1 MNAVPRETAG
11 GAPPPP
17 REAREF
23 FGDRLG
29 LAQHYVDLLAGVA
42 TGRGLLG
49 PREVGRLW
57 ERHVLN
63 CGVIHEVIPDGANVA
78 DIGSGAGLPG
88 IVLALHRPDLSMT
101 LVEPMLR
108 RSVFLEEAVAAL
120 GLLNA
125 VVVRA
130 RIEELRG
137 RMDFEAVTARA
148 VAPLHKLVRWTM
160 PVLRPGGML
169 VAVKGESAMDEVG
182 AAARELDRRPVWSWE
197 IQTFGA
203 GVVEPPTRAVVVAR
217 EQAPDQAGTEPRER

>member
-1 MNAVPRETAG
+1 MNAVSRETAG

-29 LAQHYVDLLAGVA
+29 LAQRYADLLAWVA
-42 TGRGLLG
+42 TDRGLLG
-49 PREVGRLW
+49 PREVARLW

-63 CGVIHEVIPDGANVA
+63 CAVIHEAVPLGADVA

-88 IVLALHRPDLSMT
+88 VVLALRRPDLSMT

-108 RSVFLEEAVAAL
+108 RSVFLEEAVEEL
-120 GLLNA
+120 GLRNA

-137 RMDFEAVTARA
+137 RMDFDVATARA
-148 VAPLHKLVRWTM
+148 VAPLRRLVRWTM

-169 VAVKGESAMDEVG
+169 VAVKGESAMDEVA
-182 AAARELDRRPVWSWE
+182 AAARELGVSPVASWDLRMLG
-197 IQTFGA
+197 T
-203 GVVEPPTRAVVVAR
+203 GVVEAPTRVVVVAR
-217 EQAPDQAGTEPRER
+217 ERAVGQAGTEPHRR

>member
-11 GAPPPP
+11 GAPPPS

-29 LAQHYVDLLAGVA
+29 LAQRYVDLLAGVA
-42 TGRGLLG
+42 TERGLLG

-57 ERHVLN
+57 ERHILN
-63 CGVIHEVIPDGANVA
+63 CAVIHEVIPTGADVA

-88 IVLALHRPDLSMT
+88 IVLALHRPDLSVT

-108 RSVFLEEAVAAL
+108 RSVFLEEAVTEL
-120 GLLNA
+120 GLANA

-137 RMDFEAVTARA
+137 RMDFDVATARA
-148 VAPLHKLVRWTM
+148 VAPLRTLVRWTM

-169 VAVKGESAMDEVG
+169 VAVKGESVMDEID
-182 AAARELDRRPVWSWE
+182 AAAGVLGRAPVATWE
-197 IQTFGA
+197 IRTLGA
-203 GVVEPPTRAVVVAR
+203 GVVEPPTRAVIVAR
-217 EQAPDQAGTEPRER
+217 QEAVGQAGTEQRLR